1 MVYIYVDNLILKNF
15 RILKSSFPLDFS
27 AFLLIFAWHWW
38 AFTLQSICYFPK
50 GRRIFM
56 RPIVEKYVYLFI

>member
-27 AFLLIFAWHWW
+27 AFLLIFA
-38 AFTLQSICYFPK
+38 
-50 GRRIFM
+50 
-56 RPIVEKYVYLFI
+56 